1 MRKIFV
7 SGGLVL
13 ALCTMAGMAAAL
25 SPMDAKARPEGAV
38 AVSSAPVTRPDTMP
52 LPDLRWDHVA
62 GSEAWTR
69 ATMAALEAHGG
80 PLVDTVPADIAA
92 WCPAYPQADR
102 WQRKAFWAGL
112 LSTLAK
118 HESTYRPR
126 VVGGDGKWVGLVQIL
141 PATARGYACNATTR
155 EALMDGGAN
164 MSCAVRILAT
174 TVPRDGVVSAGM
186 KGVAADWGP
195 FHQQSKREDMRQW
208 VQAQPFCATTVDLAS
223 VRPQQRQDGAK
234 WMFWRSG
241 RDDARP
247 VARASE

>member
-1 MRKIFV
+1 MRKFLL
-7 SGGLVL
+7 SGGFVL
-13 ALCTMAGMAAAL
+13 ALCTIAGGASAL
-25 SPMDAKARPEGAV
+25 SPMDAEARPKGAV
-38 AVSSAPVTRPDTMP
+38 TASSAPATRPDTLP

-80 PLVDTVPADIAA
+80 PLVDTVPADIAS

-112 LSTLAK
+112 LSALAK

-126 VVGGDGKWVGLVQIL
+126 VVGGGGKWVGLVQIL
-141 PATARGYACNATTR
+141 PATARGYECNATTA
-155 EALMDGGAN
+155 EALKDGGAN

-186 KGVAADWGP
+186 RGVAADWGP

-208 VQAQPFCATTVDLAS
+208 VQAQPFCSKVVDLAS
-223 VRPQQRQDGAK
+223 VKPQKRREGL
-234 WMFWRSG
+234 FGSLFRSG
-241 RDDARP
+241 RDAPKAID
-247 VARASE
+247 

>member
-1 MRKIFV
+1 MRKFV
-7 SGGLVL
+7 ASTGAAL
-13 ALCTMAGMAAAL
+13 ALCVSAGMSWAL
-25 SPMDAKARPEGAV
+25 SPMDANADRVTAVIASTPPDARPDA
-38 AVSSAPVTRPDTMP
+38 AK
-52 LPDLRWDHVA
+52 LPDLRWDHVS
-62 GSEAWTR
+62 GSEDWTR

-112 LSTLAK
+112 LSALAK

-126 VVGGDGKWVGLVQIL
+126 VVGGGGKWVGLVQIL
-141 PATARGYACNATTR
+141 PATARGYECRATTH
-155 EALMDGGAN
+155 EALKDGGAN

-195 FHQQSKREDMRQW
+195 FHQRSKREDMRQW
-208 VQAQPFCATTVDLAS
+208 VTAQPFCQKTVDLAA
-223 VRPQQRQDGAK
+223 VKPQQRKDGAL
-234 WMFWRSG
+234 WRSG
-241 RDDARP
+241 RGDN
-247 VARASE
+247 